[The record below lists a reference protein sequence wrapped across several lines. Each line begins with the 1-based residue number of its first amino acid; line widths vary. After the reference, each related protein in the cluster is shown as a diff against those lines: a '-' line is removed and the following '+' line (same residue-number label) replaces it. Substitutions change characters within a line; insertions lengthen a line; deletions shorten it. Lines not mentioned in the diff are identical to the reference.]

1 VSARS
6 EGVSPAGS
14 ELRSAES
21 SGSVSA
27 RTVLVT
33 GSSRGLGRAMAIE
46 LGSRGHR
53 VAVHYVRSEG
63 PAQEVAERVRSAGG
77 EAEVFGADVAEAE
90 ACADLIKAV
99 ADRLG
104 PIEVLVNNAGI
115 TRDTLALRMK
125 ADDWQA
131 VIDTNLSSA
140 FHLSKA
146 ALRTMLRAGF
156 GRIVNV
162 SSVVGIMGN
171 VGQANYVAAKAGLI
185 GLTKALAQEYA
196 GKGITVNAVA
206 PGFIES
212 DMTADLGEELR
223 ESYLARIPAGR
234 FGAPEEV
241 ARVVAF
247 LASED
252 ASYVNGQTLPVDGGM
267 VMH

>member
-1 VSARS
+1 MTDTVDSK
-6 EGVSPAGS
+6 
-14 ELRSAES
+14 
-21 SGSVSA
+21 

-33 GSSRGLGRAMAIE
+33 GSSRGLGRAMA
-46 LGSRGHR
+46 LAFGSKGHR
-53 VAVHYVRSEG
+53 VAVHYVRSDG
-63 PAQEVAERVRSAGG
+63 PAKEVADAIRSSGG
-77 EAEVFGADVAEAE
+77 EAEVFGADVADPA
-90 ACADLIKAV
+90 ACADLVKAV
-99 ADRLG
+99 AEKLG
-104 PIEVLVNNAGI
+104 PVEVLVNNAGI

-125 ADDWQA
+125 AEEWQQ
-131 VIDTNLSSA
+131 VLDTNLSSA

-146 ALRTMLRAGF
+146 ALRGMLRSGF

-162 SSVVGIMGN
+162 SSVVGMVGN

-196 GKGITVNAVA
+196 VKGITVNAVA

-212 DMTADLGEELR
+212 DMTAELDDTLR
-223 ESYLARIPAGR
+223 QNYLSRIPAGR
-234 FGAPEEV
+234 FGKPEEV
-241 ARVVAF
+241 AKVVAF

>member
-1 VSARS
+1 MSSRNA
-6 EGVSPAGS
+6 PA
-14 ELRSAES
+14 
-21 SGSVSA
+21 VK

-33 GSSRGLGRAMAIE
+33 GSSRGLGKAMALE
-46 LGSRGHR
+46 FGSRGHR

-63 PAQEVAERVRSAGG
+63 PAQEVAEAIRKSGG
-77 EAEVFGADVAEAE
+77 EAQVFAADVADPQ
-90 ACADLIKAV
+90 ACADLNKAV
-99 ADRLG
+99 AEGLG
-104 PIEVLVNNAGI
+104 PVEVLVNNAGI

-131 VIDTNLSSA
+131 VIDTNLGSA

-146 ALRTMLRAGF
+146 ALRAMLRSGF

-162 SSVVGIMGN
+162 ASVVGIMGN
-171 VGQANYVAAKAGLI
+171 VGQANYVSAKAGLI

-212 DMTADLGEELR
+212 DMTAELGDSLR
-223 ESYLARIPAGR
+223 ETYLSRIPAGR

-241 ARVVAF
+241 ATVVAF
-247 LASED
+247 LASDD